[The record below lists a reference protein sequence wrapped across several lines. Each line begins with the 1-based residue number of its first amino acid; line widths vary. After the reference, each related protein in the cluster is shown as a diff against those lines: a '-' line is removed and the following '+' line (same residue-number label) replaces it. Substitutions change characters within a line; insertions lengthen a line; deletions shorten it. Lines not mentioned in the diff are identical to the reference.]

1 MQRTN
6 CMMAANAAETIERF
20 LKNSAEPAL
29 LEPGEEPFALRE
41 GSYAVETR
49 GGRLLIQVWDDKR
62 NLVRRIAGVR
72 GERPGQIELT
82 IVRFGGAEGSISLI
96 DRARAGREIE
106 RRGSRLVFRE
116 QFRRYLSRQ
125 YPGWD
130 IAELSTEPNLEESL
144 SPAYPRAFL
153 KRGACGWA
161 AIGAPP
167 GAAPGALTFGLVWL
181 DYLRKRERRTA
192 VEGLAIFLAEDEA
205 RATCLRLAWLNKNMA
220 RYAVFIYSEQGYEQR
235 VDPTDFGNL
244 DTRLEACATR
254 ARVTDAAVESLI
266 ERLCELPYVER
277 RLRPDGQVS
286 LRVRGLEFARTTRAG
301 LTFGLRQRARLTER
315 NLGEA
320 LDLARELAR
329 MRSAK
334 AVDRS
339 NPLYRLRPEG
349 WLESEIRRDLQR
361 IDATLL
367 PEPVYGQVPA
377 MTGGE
382 RGVLDLLAADCTG
395 RLAVIEIKASEDIQL
410 PLQALDYWMRVK
422 MHAERGEFAAC
433 GYFPGIELRR
443 DPPRLLLVAPSLAF
457 HPKTETVLRFLAPS
471 IEVERIGL
479 GVEWRQGPSVVF
491 RLRGAERPA

>member
-1 MQRTN
+1 
-6 CMMAANAAETIERF
+6 
-20 LKNSAEPAL
+20 
-29 LEPGEEPFALRE
+29 
-41 GSYAVETR
+41 
-49 GGRLLIQVWDDKR
+49 
-62 NLVRRIAGVR
+62 
-72 GERPGQIELT
+72 
-82 IVRFGGAEGSISLI
+82 
-96 DRARAGREIE
+96 
-106 RRGSRLVFRE
+106 
-116 QFRRYLSRQ
+116 
-125 YPGWD
+125 
-130 IAELSTEPNLEESL
+130 
-144 SPAYPRAFL
+144 
-153 KRGACGWA
+153 
-161 AIGAPP
+161 
-167 GAAPGALTFGLVWL
+167 
-181 DYLRKRERRTA
+181 
-192 VEGLAIFLAEDEA
+192 
-205 RATCLRLAWLNKNMA
+205 
-220 RYAVFIYSEQGYEQR
+220 
-235 VDPTDFGNL
+235 
-244 DTRLEACATR
+244 
-254 ARVTDAAVESLI
+254 
-266 ERLCELPYVER
+266 
-277 RLRPDGQVS
+277 
-286 LRVRGLEFARTTRAG
+286 
-301 LTFGLRQRARLTER
+301 
-315 NLGEA
+315 
-320 LDLARELAR
+320 